1 MKKIPSLI
9 WLLILS
15 LVIGQGLSFLASPE
29 AWRAFLAALPRILSM
44 IAFWGPIILII
55 SSLLVWGVLRLM
67 GFDSLESIR
76 VESVEQNNP
85 APAII
90 FVGTL
95 IASILFLM
103 LVIKP

>member
-1 MKKIPSLI
+1 MKKIPSFVG
-9 WLLILS
+9 WLILA

-29 AWRAFLAALPRILSM
+29 AWQAFFGALPRILSM
-44 IAFWGPIILII
+44 IAFWGPVIAFI
-55 SSLLVWGVLRLM
+55 SSLIVWGVLRLM
-67 GFDSLESIR
+67 GFESLEAIR

-85 APAII
+85 APAIL